1 MKIPLEDLF
10 EDIIGKAQRGL
21 KLSDEEVAAKAKLAP
36 PALNGLRSGSGTRA
50 EVDALAKALELKAD
64 ALWESFQR
72 SWEPEPVS
80 LEGLEQVNTD
90 LIGTTVNTYLVWDPS
105 SRICALFD
113 AGIEPATL
121 FGLRDRNGLKI
132 ESIFITHTHEDHV
145 AALEEI
151 AAKTSAKVFAPAQEA
166 VSDATAV
173 HEGDRFEIGKLQ
185 VEARLTNG
193 HSPGGT
199 SYVITGLAAPVA
211 IAGDSLFAGSMGGAP
226 NTYAVAL
233 KNNREKLM
241 TLPAET
247 ILCPGHGPMT
257 TVGEERQYNPFVG
270 SGN

>member
-36 PALNGLRSGSGTRA
+36 LTLTGLRNGSGTRA
-50 EVDALAKALELKAD
+50 EVDALAKALELKSD

-80 LEGLEQVNTD
+80 LAGLEQVNTD

-105 SRICALFD
+105 SRTCALFD

-121 FGLRDRNGLKI
+121 FGARDREGLKL
-132 ESIFITHTHEDHV
+132 EAIFITHTHEDHV

-151 AAKTSAKVFAPAQEA
+151 AAKTAAKVFAPAQE
-166 VSDATAV
+166 SISGATAV
-173 HEGDRFEIGKLQ
+173 QAGSRFEIGNLK

-199 SYVITGLAAPVA
+199 SYVITGLATLVA
-211 IAGDSLFAGSMGGAP
+211 VVGDSLFAGSMGGAP
-226 NTYAVAL
+226 NAYGTAL
-233 KNNREKLM
+233 RNNREKLM

-257 TVGEERQYNPFVG
+257 TVADERQHNPFAG
-270 SGN
+270 S